1 MLGYEEVGLSM
12 DKYSRLTHSVFL
24 VLKGGLILNKLRLLP
39 FICIYCVE
47 RQTNNIFVFI
57 VKFIGFFPISTFQN
71 DNFMQYY
78 VSIIFAKFMKNC

>member
-1 MLGYEEVGLSM
+1 M